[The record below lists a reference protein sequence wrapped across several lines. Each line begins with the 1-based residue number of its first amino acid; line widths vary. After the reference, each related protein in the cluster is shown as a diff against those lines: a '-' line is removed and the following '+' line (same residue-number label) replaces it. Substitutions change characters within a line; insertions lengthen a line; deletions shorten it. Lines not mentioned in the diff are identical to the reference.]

1 MSARVYSVFVES
13 KDSYS
18 FWEKLWSTKLTPFH
32 QKEVC
37 PFLLKNSSNLNFASP
52 KRVFIPLC
60 GKALELK
67 WFYDQGFEVVGVE
80 LISIPV
86 EEFFKEQ
93 NLSFKIR
100 ELPWAKVY
108 ESSDQRIKIYVAD
121 IFSVEPEEVGKFDV
135 IWARADYTIVK
146 IAEREKYSKLMK
158 QLCKEKFVYFY
169 ALYSLRFLLVD
180 MILLPDHFHTKKQE
194 NYMVSYKNNKHIII
208 IIYKSFDKLSQCDWC
223 KVDLIEEEDGLKY
236 YPQFKSSGID
246 TVRQSCFILTPK

>member
-1 MSARVYSVFVES
+1 MSARAYSVFVES

-67 WFYDQGFEVVGVE
+67 WFYDRGFEVVGVE

-158 QLCKEKFVYFY
+158 QLCKEKFVYF
-169 ALYSLRFLLVD
+169 LCTLQFEVPIGRHD
-180 MILLPDHFHTKKQE
+180 TPPRP
-194 NYMVSYKNNKHIII
+194 
-208 IIYKSFDKLSQCDWC
+208 LSHEETRIFYGDWC